1 MSEEIGK
8 HKGAV
13 ETLMHEKKELS
24 RLLQIVNSQLQKHLS
39 ALEEAGIDTDDF
51 IQEMQEGQQQQGRQ
65 QRSGNKRNSGQS
77 SRSNRRSGNSRKRNR
92 DNQGSSRNRNRG
104 SRNSR
109 DNSDDDDE
117 VDLGGHLE

>member
-39 ALEEAGIDTDDF
+39 ALEEAGVDTDEFLQDL
-51 IQEMQEGQQQQGRQ
+51 QGGQQKKQQERGNNSRRGSQQNQDRNRNRRQ
-65 QRSGNKRNSGQS
+65 RGS
-77 SRSNRRSGNSRKRNR
+77 SR
-92 DNQGSSRNRNRG
+92 NQGSSRSRG
-104 SRNSR
+104 SSRRN
-109 DNSDDDDE
+109 DSDDDDE
-117 VDLGGHLE
+117 VDLGSHLE